1 MLVKILLMSLIW
13 FAQISLSLAAQ
24 PSAQKAQ
31 PSAQKAQPS
40 DPRGTRKR
48 IGSDSQTVSEATY
61 RKLFLDY
68 VCAHLGK
75 DDSQVVVSRFKVWGE
90 KPLPPGKVNFHLFQK
105 DKGGFDRQVRLSA
118 IASVNGVAQGEVQ
131 MTGWVDVFESVL
143 CASRSLKKGEI
154 LKEGDVILVNRNL
167 SQLPGNP
174 LTDPKEA
181 LGLMVKQ
188 SIPENGSLREGMLE
202 KPPALVKGD
211 KVTILVERGSLRLRA
226 PGKALERGRPGE
238 VIKVENT
245 MNKREIYATVM
256 DGSTVRVDF

>member
-1 MLVKILLMSLIW
+1 MIVRILLISLIW
-13 FAQISLSLAAQ
+13 FTQISLSFAAE
-24 PSAQKAQ
+24 PSGQKAE
-31 PSAQKAQPS
+31 PS
-40 DPRGTRKR
+40 DQRVTRKGLR
-48 IGSDSQTVSEATY
+48 TDTQTVSEAPY

-75 DDSQVVVSRFKVWGE
+75 DESQVVVSRFKVWGE
-90 KPLPPGKVNFHLFQK
+90 KPLPPGKLNFHLFQR
-105 DKGGFDRQVRLSA
+105 DKGGFDRQVRLTA
-118 IASVNGVAQGEVQ
+118 IAAVNGIGQCEVQ

-154 LKEGDVILVNRNL
+154 LKEGDVILVKRNL
-167 SQLPGNP
+167 SQLPGNL

-181 LGLMVKQ
+181 LGLMVKH
-188 SIPENGSLREGMLE
+188 SIPENASLREGMLE

-211 KVTILVERGSLRLRA
+211 KVTILVERGGLRLRA
-226 PGKALERGRPGE
+226 LGKALERGRPGE

>member
-1 MLVKILLMSLIW
+1 MIVRILLISLIW
-13 FAQISLSLAAQ
+13 FAQIPLSFATE
-24 PSAQKAQ
+24 
-31 PSAQKAQPS
+31 PS
-40 DPRGTRKR
+40 DLRVNRKTTV
-48 IGSDSQTVSEATY
+48 SESQAVSEATY

-68 VCAHLGK
+68 LCAHLGK
-75 DDSQVVVSRFKVWGE
+75 DESQVVVSRFKVWGE
-90 KPLPPGKVNFHLFQK
+90 KPLPPGKMNFHLFQK
-105 DKGGFDRQVRLSA
+105 DKGGFDRQVRLTA
-118 IASVNGVAQGEVQ
+118 IASVNGIAQCEVQ

-143 CASRSLKKGEI
+143 CSSRSLKKGEI
-154 LKEGDVILVNRNL
+154 LKEGDVMLVKRNL

-181 LGLMVKQ
+181 LGLMAKQ
-188 SIPENGSLREGMLE
+188 SIPENASLREGMLE
-202 KPPALVKGD
+202 KPPALVKGA

-245 MNKREIYATVM
+245 MNNREIYATVM